1 MYEND
6 KNEIWKKKTLGRKN
20 INNGWKE
27 INRRK
32 FLCTRIRQLFKA
44 KGPSSAN
51 QDEWKTYINIHKI
64 LNSKNKEKNI

>member
-1 MYEND
+1 MT
-6 KNEIWKKKTLGRKN
+6 KMKCGKKKNTWEKKL
-20 INNGWKE
+20 NNGWKE

-51 QDEWKTYINIHKI
+51 QDE
-64 LNSKNKEKNI
+64 